1 MLLDVKGGGIVMHD
15 HRHFWERTFGE
26 IIAGAGPSLQ
36 GEGADLYKSPE
47 LGYPEISPG
56 VAHSLD
62 EAVGK
67 VDAVRLTQLAK
78 LFWDCLGV
86 CMLSL
91 RGVKDSTDL
100 TSKCLGHAVGW
111 EDFSI
116 EEALKAGER
125 VTNLMR
131 LVYIRRG
138 FKKEDELD
146 ISPKHLEPPTVG
158 PAKGLSIGPYL
169 PGMVDEYY
177 RQMGWDVET
186 GAPTADTLRRLNM
199 EEFLE
204 DVGQRR

>member
-1 MLLDVKGGGIVMHD
+1 M
-15 HRHFWERTFGE
+15 
-26 IIAGAGPSLQ
+26 
-36 GEGADLYKSPE
+36 
-47 LGYPEISPG
+47 GYPEIRPG
-56 VAHSLD
+56 VVHSLD

-67 VDAVRLTQLAK
+67 IDAVRLTQLSK

-91 RGVKDSTDL
+91 RGVKDATDL
-100 TSKCLGHAVGW
+100 TCECLGRAVGW
-111 EDFSI
+111 EGFRI

-138 FKKEDELD
+138 FKKEDEFD
-146 ISPKHLEPPTVG
+146 VSPKHLEPPPVG
-158 PAKGLSIGPYL
+158 PAKGVSIGPYL

-186 GAPTADTLRRLNM
+186 GAPTADTLRRLDM
-199 EEFLE
+199 EEFLADLE
-204 DVGQRR
+204 KRR